1 MEASENDILG
11 DLDTLEE
18 RSVFKLLDE
27 TSISKLPDGLLC
39 AICTEPSTDWR
50 QGCTQGQHSFC
61 NSCLTLHV
69 NKCETAN
76 TQAWCPGCRGVVSF
90 TTTGDLIPDRTRNNL
105 TLEQVVQCPS
115 QCGQNIHLSNLK
127 KHLKEV
133 CPAFEVP
140 CPMANVGCTFK
151 TRRSEMTEH
160 LRNDNHSQFAM
171 GFFLRVSQQFNAE
184 NKRLKSVTEDLST
197 KIDSLT
203 TMVTDIK
210 NVLESTRS
218 GTRAVCQGIRD
229 LKDRIGEVVDDDEYG
244 LKVVAQQTR
253 KRASPGNGDSSR
265 TVRKNS
271 QIQRQQERIHALEKQ
286 AQTTQTAAKA
296 AAAAAAKQAAPE

>member
-1 MEASENDILG
+1 MEASENDDVG
-11 DLDTLEE
+11 DPDKLEE
-18 RSVFKLLDE
+18 ASVFKLLDE
-27 TSISKLPDGLLC
+27 TSISKLPEGLLC
-39 AICTEPSTDWR
+39 SICTEPSTDWR

-61 NSCLTLHV
+61 NSCLTKHV

-90 TTTGDLIPDRTRNNL
+90 TSTGDLIPDRTRNNL
-105 TLEQVVQCPS
+105 TLEQVVSCPS
-115 QCGQNIHLSNLK
+115 GCGQSIHLSNLK
-127 KHLKEV
+127 EHLKAV
-133 CPAFEVP
+133 CPSFEVP

-151 TRRSEMTEH
+151 TRRSDMAEH

-184 NKRLKSVTEDLST
+184 NKRLKHVTEQQST

-203 TMVTDIK
+203 TVVTDIK
-210 NVLESTRS
+210 NMLESTRS

-229 LKDRIGEVVDDDEYG
+229 LKERVGEVVDDDEYG

-253 KRASPGNGDSSR
+253 KRASPGNGESSR
-265 TVRKNS
+265 TVRKNN
-271 QIQRQQERIHALEKQ
+271 QIQRQQERIHALEQQ
-286 AQTTQTAAKA
+286 AQTTQTTQTAAKPA
-296 AAAAAAKQAAPE
+296 SEM